1 MLPFRITAVTTM
13 ALVAMNMIDPQN
25 ARAAEVRG
33 KVVMTVCHGPSRVG
47 VPCAQRAVE
56 TTIDVFAVENDGS
69 SSEKA
74 VKSVFTDRSGR
85 FRLELAPG
93 RYLFAP
99 RPRAPAMSA
108 KPQEVS
114 VGHRIASI
122 TLQVDSGFR

>member
-1 MLPFRITAVTTM
+1 M
-13 ALVAMNMIDPQN
+13 ALVVMSMIGPQN
-25 ARAAEVRG
+25 ARAGEVRG
-33 KVVMTVCHGPSRVG
+33 KVVMTVCRGPARVG
-47 VPCAQRAVE
+47 VSCPQRAIE

-122 TLQVDSGFR
+122 TLQVDSGIR